1 MSELLTGH
9 ASGFIVLG
17 VLYLIDHVFP
27 TWVGALPGI
36 GYLIFIVYLMYVRS
50 GNHFVGLLVVLL
62 VGEILINAIWI
73 GSIES
78 RKKKTQ
84 KELEKMKA
92 KDLS

>member
-1 MSELLTGH
+1 MSELLTGP
-9 ASGFIVLG
+9 ALGFIVLG
-17 VLYLIDHVFP
+17 VLYLIDYVFP

-36 GYLIFIVYLMYVRS
+36 VYLIFIVYLIYVRS

-62 VGEILINAIWI
+62 VGEILIIAIWI
-73 GSIES
+73 ESIEN